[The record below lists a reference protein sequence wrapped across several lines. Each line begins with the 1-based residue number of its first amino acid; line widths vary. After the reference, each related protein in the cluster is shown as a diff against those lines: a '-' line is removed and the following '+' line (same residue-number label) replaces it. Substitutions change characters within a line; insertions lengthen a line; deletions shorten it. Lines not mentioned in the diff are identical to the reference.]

1 MATIVAFHAH
11 PDDEALLTGGTLA
24 RLAAEG
30 NRVVIVVATD
40 GVMGV
45 ATGPDGQARLA
56 ELRASAAVLGAAR
69 VEHLG
74 YADSG
79 HGPLLYPD
87 PPDRQRFARA
97 DLGEAAARLA
107 TLIREEHADLLLSYD
122 PRGGYGHRDHVK
134 VHQVGARA
142 AEIAG
147 VRVLEATLPR
157 ELVAWA
163 STPLRLSRLAL
174 RQHPDSI
181 KTGYSA
187 RAAITHRVDARR
199 YASKKRAA
207 IAAHSSHMTGNGRT
221 ARLHRLLVALPMP
234 VFTLL
239 FGREWFVEPGAAT
252 GLVRG
257 DVLQAAPGGLAHQVP
272 RKRMAAGMLFRDGD
286 GRVLLVEPTY
296 KPYWEIPGG
305 RVEADESPYEAAIRE
320 LDEELGLAVV
330 PGRLLVADW
339 VPPGPGRTDG
349 VMFVFD
355 GGVLDPA
362 REAKIHLPP
371 DELRSWAWC
380 TPAEAETRLSAML
393 ARRVRA
399 AQRAVTEGVT
409 LYLEDGTP
417 RA

>member
-40 GVMGV
+40 GVMGA

-87 PPDRQRFARA
+87 PPDRTRFARA
-97 DLGEAAARLA
+97 DLSEAAARLA
-107 TLIREEHADLLLSYD
+107 KLIQDEHADLLLSYD
-122 PRGGYGHRDHVK
+122 PQGGYGHRDHVK
-134 VHQVGARA
+134 VHHVGARA

-163 STPLRLSRLAL
+163 STPLRVSRLAL
-174 RQHPDSI
+174 RQNPDSI

-187 RAAITHRVDARR
+187 RAVITHRVDARR
-199 YASKKRAA
+199 YASKKQAA

-234 VFTLL
+234 VFRLL
-239 FGREWFVEPGAAT
+239 FGQEWFVEPGAA
-252 GLVRG
+252 RG
-257 DVLQAAPGGLAHQVP
+257 ALRDDVLQAGPGEPAQQVP
-272 RKRMAAGMLFRDGD
+272 RKRMAAGVLFRDRD

-296 KPYWEIPGG
+296 KPHWEIPGG
-305 RVEADESPYEAAIRE
+305 RVEASESPYEAAVRE
-320 LDEELGLAVV
+320 VAEELGLAVE
-330 PGRLLVADW
+330 PGRLLVVDW

-349 VMFVFD
+349 VMFVYD
-355 GGVLDPA
+355 GGVLDPP
-362 REAKIHLPP
+362 REAKFHLPP
-371 DELRSWAWC
+371 DELRSWAWS

-393 ARRVRA
+393 ARRVQA
-399 AQRAVTEGVT
+399 ARRAVTEGVT